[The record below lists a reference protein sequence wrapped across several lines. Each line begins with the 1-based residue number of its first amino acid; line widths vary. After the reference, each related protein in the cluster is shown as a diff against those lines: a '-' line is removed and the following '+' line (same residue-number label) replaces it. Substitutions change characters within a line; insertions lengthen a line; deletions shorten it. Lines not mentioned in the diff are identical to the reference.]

1 MLTHLRQGPPWLVM
15 LGSAVPG
22 SALVVVAFVFS
33 SEGWSGSALRA
44 GLLLLALPAAF
55 VLDDPPAATVEAT
68 PRSPWWN
75 LASRLLAVVGLATV
89 LAISVAAWRSR
100 VGVDQAWLLFALPMT
115 LAVGLV
121 ASAAAMQRGGRSAP
135 GDLVASGGGLV
146 LVGLLLFG
154 PSWRGM
160 DMLPSAGAADVQDL
174 APWSLLAVT
183 SLSVLLWAPSRPR
196 WRSRR
201 TLGRRWSG

>member
-22 SALVVVAFVFS
+22 SVLVVMAFVFS
-33 SEGWSGSALRA
+33 SEGWAGTALQA
-44 GLLLLALPAAF
+44 GLLLLALPTAF
-55 VLDDPPAATVEAT
+55 ILDDPAAATVEAS

-75 LASRLLAVVGLATV
+75 LASRLLAVIVLATV
-89 LAISVAAWRSR
+89 LAISVAAWRSQG
-100 VGVDQAWLLFALPMT
+100 GVDQAWLLFALPMA

-121 ASAAAMQRGGRSAP
+121 ASSAVIQRGGRSAP

-146 LVGLLLFG
+146 IVGLLLFA

-160 DMLPSAGAADVQDL
+160 DMLPSAGAAEMQDL
-174 APWSLLAVT
+174 APWSLLAMM
-183 SLSVLLWAPSRPR
+183 SLVVLIWAPT
-196 WRSRR
+196 RR
-201 TLGRRWSG
+201 RRHF

>member
-146 LVGLLLFG
+146 LVGMLLFG
-154 PSWRGM
+154 PSWRGI
-160 DMLPSAGAADVQDL
+160 DMLPYAGAADVQDL

-183 SLSVLLWAPSRPR
+183 SLAVLLWAPTRRHRP
-196 WRSRR
+196 S
-201 TLGRRWSG
+201 

>member
-22 SALVVVAFVFS
+22 SALVVVAFAFS
-33 SEGWSGSALRA
+33 TEGWSGAALQA

-146 LVGLLLFG
+146 LVGMVLFG

-160 DMLPSAGAADVQDL
+160 DMLPYAGAADVQDL

-183 SLSVLLWAPSRPR
+183 SLAVLLWAPTRPG

-201 TLGRRWSG
+201 ILGRRWSG